1 MSNDVHIALPEP
13 ILESPTPPT
22 FQQQQQQ
29 QQQRPPSIRTTDP
42 LKQQQ
47 QQQHEIASP
56 LTGNESPKINGVY
69 PGMDKSSEHSTPR
82 VRSPELKHHHSN
94 SNHKALDTRKW
105 FHQVE
110 EIKVTIAPEREGF
123 IFKHVNY
130 IIESQKRS
138 SIVLRR
144 FSDFWWLMEVLG
156 RRYPFRI
163 LPNLPPKK
171 VGGSTYEKGSVGH
184 DHQRKEYH

>member
-13 ILESPTPPT
+13 TLESPISST
-22 FQQQQQQ
+22 FQQQQQQQ

-47 QQQHEIASP
+47 QQQHEIPSP
-56 LTGNESPKINGVY
+56 MTGSESSKINGVY

-82 VRSPELKHHHSN
+82 VRSPELKHH
-94 SNHKALDTRKW
+94 NHKALDTRKW

-171 VGGSTYEKGSVGH
+171 VGASTYQQKM
-184 DHQRKEYH
+184 DII